1 MEIARIESK
10 PCLISDWFKLDL
22 SFLSPKNAVKAYT
35 KVKNQQNFGR
45 DFLEKAAS
53 MHLKEVFD
61 ALDASPNGLTS
72 EEAKTRLKKY
82 GFNTL
87 VEKKSRRFTY
97 KLLSH
102 FKDLF
107 GILLL
112 FASLLSA
119 VSGLWQLS
127 LIILGVVLLNIFFSI
142 FQESRAEKA
151 MQTLKHWMPE
161 YAKVVRD
168 GELQKVLVREIVPGD
183 IIVLEA
189 GDRVPADARLIAA
202 FDLWTNNVP
211 LTGESEPQPRNA
223 KFTRAF
229 DSAYLDSPN
238 LVFMSTSVAKGKG
251 KAVAF
256 ATGINTQF
264 GKIAHLTQ
272 TIREEPSPLQK
283 EIGNMAKYDFII
295 AVVVGTVFFSAS
307 VVLLKLDFYSSILF
321 MIGVM
326 VACVPEGLQVTVSS
340 ALAINVLKMVKQ
352 NVLVK
357 RLSAVQTLGSVTV
370 ICTDKTGTIT
380 KGEMTVKKLWVK
392 DYLVEISGIGYGPE
406 GDFTLNGNAL
416 KEQDA
421 EAVEKILEIA
431 AMCNSAK
438 IEPPSDRTPS
448 WSVIGDPTDGAL
460 AVAALKYGINVQDA
474 LAEKPV
480 IHIKPFDFTRKRMTT
495 VHKLNDDVVI
505 YTKGAP
511 RNILSVCNK
520 ILVNSSAEELTQRN
534 LKLAEA
540 KIREFANEGLRVIAV
555 AYRKLPKNKYS
566 KNRNVEKD
574 MIFVGLAAMRDPPRL
589 EVKAAVEKAKHAGI
603 KTVMITGDYGPT
615 AQVIAREVGIVDAKC
630 CNIVRGVDLD
640 SIDDVAIVNAVKRDN
655 VIFAR
660 VSPEQKLRI
669 VDVVRESGEV
679 VAVTGDGANDAP
691 SLKEAD
697 IGVAMGASGTDVA
710 REAADIVL
718 LDDSYESIV
727 TAVESGRAIYENIRK
742 FIVYVFSH
750 NWAEL
755 IPYMLY
761 ALLGLPLPL
770 LAVQVLAIDLAIDVI
785 PSLAL
790 SREPPEA
797 GIMHEPPRSLKD
809 RLFTAKVFL
818 RSFYI
823 GIIIAA
829 GAMFGCLCAWMAGGW
844 QLGMALPSDSP
855 VYVKGV
861 TMTFAGIVVAQL
873 GNVIACKTSK
883 VSVFKTKLATNKWL
897 ILSIVTQLCILT
909 FLIYIPFVQPF
920 FGTTA
925 LGLTDWVYLASLALV
940 VVFAEEIR
948 KFFARRF
955 HKNAS

>member
-1 MEIARIESK
+1 VI
-10 PCLISDWFKLDL
+10 
-22 SFLSPKNAVKAYT
+22 
-35 KVKNQQNFGR
+35 
-45 DFLEKAAS
+45 FLEKAVS
-53 MHLKEVFD
+53 MRLKEVFD
-61 ALDASPNGLTS
+61 ALDASPNGLTT
-72 EEAKTRLKKY
+72 EEAKERLKKY

-87 VEKKSRRFTY
+87 VKKKAVSFSYRF
-97 KLLSH
+97 LVH

-107 GILLL
+107 GVLLL
-112 FASLLSA
+112 FASVLSA
-119 VSGLWQLS
+119 ISGLWQLS
-127 LIILGVVLLNIFFSI
+127 LIILSVVLLNIFFSL

-168 GELQKVLVREIVPGD
+168 GELQKVLVKEIVPGD
-183 IIVLEA
+183 VIVLEE
-189 GDRVPADARLIAA
+189 GDRVPADARLITA

-223 KFTRAF
+223 KL
-229 DSAYLDSPN
+229 SKEVEKAYLDSPN
-238 LVFMSTSVAKGKG
+238 LVFMSTSVAKGRG
-251 KAVAF
+251 KAVVI
-256 ATGINTQF
+256 ATGMNTQF
-264 GKIAHLTQ
+264 GNIANLTQ
-272 TIREEPSPLQK
+272 KIREEPSPLQK
-283 EIGNMAKYDFII
+283 EIANMAKYDFVI
-295 AVVVGTVFFSAS
+295 AVVVGSVFFFTSM
-307 VVLLKLDFYSSILF
+307 VWLNLGFYSSVLF

-392 DYLVEISGIGYGPE
+392 NRVIEVSGIGYSPE
-406 GDFTLNGNAL
+406 GDFTLSGKAL
-416 KEQDA
+416 EEP
-421 EAVEKILEIA
+421 EAVSVEKLLEIA
-431 AMCNSAK
+431 ALCNNAK
-438 IEPPSDRTPS
+438 IEPPSDKNVA

-460 AVAALKYGINVQDA
+460 TVAALKYGINVQNR
-474 LAEKPV
+474 LAEKPI
-480 IHIKPFDFTRKRMTT
+480 IHILPFDFTRKKMTT
-495 VHKLNDDVVI
+495 VHKVNGDVFI

-511 RNILSVCNK
+511 RSILSVCNK
-520 ILVNSSAEELTQRN
+520 ILIDEKVEEFTHKNSRV
-534 LKLAEA
+534 AEA

-555 AYRKLPKNKYS
+555 AYKKLPKNEFS
-566 KNRNVEKD
+566 KDAQVERD
-574 MIFVGLAAMRDPPRL
+574 MVFVGLAAMRDPPRF
-589 EVKAAVEKAKHAGI
+589 EVKEAVAKAKQAGI
-603 KTVMITGDYGPT
+603 KPVIITGDYGPT

-640 SIDDVAIVNAVKRDN
+640 ALDDAAIVDAVERGN

-669 VDVVRESGEV
+669 VTIIKKSGEV

-718 LDDSYESIV
+718 LDDSFESIV
-727 TAVESGRAIYENIRK
+727 KAVESGRAIYDNIRK

-761 ALLGLPLPL
+761 ALLGIPLPL
-770 LAVQVLAIDLAIDVI
+770 LVVQVLAIDLAIDVI

-790 SREPPEA
+790 SREPPES
-797 GIMHEPPRSLKD
+797 GIMREPPRSIKE
-809 RLFTAKVFL
+809 RLFTSNVLL

-823 GIIIAA
+823 GVIIAV
-829 GAMFGCLCAWMAGGW
+829 GAMVGCVSAWMAGGW
-844 QLGMALPSDSP
+844 QLGMALSVDSP
-855 VYVKGV
+855 VYIKGV
-861 TMTFAGIVVAQL
+861 TMTFAGIVVAQV
-873 GNVIACKTSK
+873 GNVIVCRTSK
-883 VSVFKTKLATNKWL
+883 TSVFKMKLSTNKWIVL
-897 ILSIVTQLCILT
+897 GVIAQLSILS
-909 FLIYIPFVQPF
+909 FLVYVPFMQSF

-925 LGLTDWVYLASLALV
+925 LGIWDWAFLASLALI
-940 VVFAEEIR
+940 VVFAEEFR
-948 KFFARRF
+948 KLLTRRLARSF
-955 HKNAS
+955 GD

>member
-1 MEIARIESK
+1 
-10 PCLISDWFKLDL
+10 
-22 SFLSPKNAVKAYT
+22 
-35 KVKNQQNFGR
+35 
-45 DFLEKAAS
+45 LEKAAS
-53 MHLKEVFD
+53 MRLKEVFD
-61 ALDASPNGLTS
+61 ALDASPNGLTTD
-72 EEAKTRLKKY
+72 EAQTRLKKY

-87 VEKKSRRFTY
+87 VEKKSRGFSY
-97 KLLSH
+97 KFLSH

-107 GILLL
+107 GVLLL
-112 FASLLSA
+112 FASALSA

-127 LIILGVVLLNIFFSI
+127 LIILGVVLLNIFFSL

-161 YAKVVRD
+161 YAKVFRD
-168 GELQKVLVREIVPGD
+168 GELQKVLVKEIVVGD

-189 GDRVPADARLIAA
+189 GDRVPADARLITA

-211 LTGESEPQPRNA
+211 LTGESEPQPRIA
-223 KFTRAF
+223 KPARSL
-229 DSAYLDSPN
+229 DKAYLDSPN
-238 LVFMSTSVAKGKG
+238 LVFMSTSVAKGRG
-251 KAVAF
+251 KAVVL
-256 ATGINTQF
+256 ATGMDTQF

-272 TIREEPSPLQK
+272 TVREEPSPLQK
-283 EIGNMAKYDFII
+283 EIANMAKYDFSI
-295 AVVVGTVFFSAS
+295 AVVVGSVFFLAS
-307 VVLLKLDFYSSILF
+307 LIWLNLDFYSSILF

-340 ALAINVLKMVKQ
+340 ALAINVSKMVKQ

-380 KGEMTVKKLWVK
+380 KGEMTVEKLWVK
-392 DYLVEISGIGYGPE
+392 DRVIEVSGVGYSPE
-406 GDFTLNGNAL
+406 GDFTLNGTKL
-416 KEQDA
+416 KAQ
-421 EAVEKILEIA
+421 EADEVEKLLEIA
-431 AMCNSAK
+431 ALCNSSK
-438 IEPPSDRTPS
+438 LDPPSDRNAA

-460 AVAALKYGINVQDA
+460 IVAALKYGMNVQNR
-474 LAEKPV
+474 LAEKPMV
-480 IHIKPFDFTRKRMTT
+480 HIVPFDFTRKRMTT
-495 VHKLNDDVVI
+495 IHKLNGDVLV

-511 RNILSVCNK
+511 RSVLSVCNK
-520 ILVNSSAEELTQRN
+520 ILVDGKVEEVTRKRLRS
-534 LKLAEA
+534 AEA

-555 AYRKLPKNKYS
+555 AYRKLPKSEYS
-566 KNRNVEKD
+566 KDAVVEKD
-574 MIFVGLAAMRDPPRL
+574 MVFVGLAAMRDPPRF
-589 EVKAAVEKAKHAGI
+589 EVKQAVAKAKRAGI
-603 KTVMITGDYGPT
+603 KTVIITGDYGPT
-615 AQVIAREVGIVDAKC
+615 AQVVAREVGIVDADC

-640 SIDDVAIVNAVKRDN
+640 GLDDAAIVDAVKRGN

-669 VDVVRESGEV
+669 VKVVKESGEV

-718 LDDSYESIV
+718 LDDSFESIV
-727 TAVESGRAIYENIRK
+727 KAVESGRAIYENIRK

-761 ALLGLPLPL
+761 ALLGIPLPL
-770 LAVQVLAIDLAIDVI
+770 LVVQVLAIDLAIDVI

-797 GIMHEPPRSLKD
+797 GIMQEPPRSLKE

-823 GIIIAA
+823 GVIIAV
-829 GAMFGCLCAWMAGGW
+829 GAMYGCLSAWMAGGW
-844 QLGMALPSDSP
+844 HLGMALPADSP
-855 VYVKGV
+855 VYIKGV
-861 TMTFAGIVVAQL
+861 TMTFAGIVVAQV
-873 GNVIACKTSK
+873 GNVLACRTSK
-883 VSVFKTKLATNKWL
+883 VSLFKTKLSTNKWIIVGIVAQL
-897 ILSIVTQLCILT
+897 AVLS
-909 FLIYIPFVQPF
+909 FLIYVPLTQPF

-925 LGLTDWVYLASLALV
+925 LSIEDWLFLASLAIIV
-940 VVFAEEIR
+940 VLAEEIR
-948 KFFARRF
+948 KFFSRRWTR
-955 HKNAS
+955 NPEN

>member
-1 MEIARIESK
+1 MR
-10 PCLISDWFKLDL
+10 
-22 SFLSPKNAVKAYT
+22 
-35 KVKNQQNFGR
+35 
-45 DFLEKAAS
+45 
-53 MHLKEVFD
+53 LKEVFD
-61 ALDASPNGLTS
+61 ALDASPNGLTT
-72 EEAKTRLKKY
+72 EEAEKRLKKY

-87 VEKKSRRFTY
+87 VEKKNRRFTY

-112 FASLLSA
+112 FASALSA
-119 VSGLWQLS
+119 ISGLWQLS
-127 LIILGVVLLNIFFSI
+127 LIILGVVLLNIFFSL

-161 YAKVVRD
+161 YAKVIRD
-168 GELQKVLVREIVPGD
+168 GELQKVLVKEIVPGD
-183 IIVLEA
+183 VIVLEA
-189 GDRVPADARLIAA
+189 GDRVPADARLVAA

-223 KFTRAF
+223 KLVKAV
-229 DSAYLDSPN
+229 DKAYLDSPN
-238 LVFMSTSVAKGKG
+238 LVFMSTSVAKGRG
-251 KAVAF
+251 KAVVF
-256 ATGINTQF
+256 STGMDTQF
-264 GKIAHLTQ
+264 GKIANLTQ
-272 TIREEPSPLQK
+272 TIQEEPSPLQK

-307 VVLLKLDFYSSILF
+307 LALLNLDFYSSILF

-380 KGEMTVKKLWVK
+380 KGEMTVEKLWVK
-392 DYLVEISGIGYGPE
+392 DRVVEVSGVGYRPE
-406 GDFTLNGNAL
+406 GDFTLNGKAL
-416 KEQDA
+416 KEEDA
-421 EAVEKILEIA
+421 GAVEKLLEIA
-431 AMCNSAK
+431 SLCNSAK
-438 IEPPSDRTPS
+438 IDPPSDKNPS

-460 AVAALKYGINVQDA
+460 TVAALKYGINVQNR

-480 IHIKPFDFTRKRMTT
+480 IRIKPFDFTRKRMTT
-495 VHKLNDDVVI
+495 VHKLNGDVLL

-520 ILVNSSAEELTQRN
+520 ILVDGNVEELTRKN
-534 LKLAEA
+534 LRSAEA
-540 KIREFANEGLRVIAV
+540 KIRAFANEGLRVIAV
-555 AYRKLPKNKYS
+555 AYRKLPKTEYS
-566 KNRNVEKD
+566 KDAEVEKD
-574 MIFVGLAAMRDPPRL
+574 MVFVGLTAMRDPPRL
-589 EVKAAVEKAKHAGI
+589 EVKAAVAKAKQAGI
-603 KTVMITGDYGPT
+603 KTVIITGDYGPT
-615 AQVIAREVGIVDAKC
+615 AQVVAREVGIVDVGC
-630 CNIVRGVDLD
+630 CNVIRGVDLD
-640 SIDDVAIVNAVKRDN
+640 ALDDAAIVDAVERGN

-660 VSPEQKLRI
+660 VSPEQKLR
-669 VDVVRESGEV
+669 VVKVVKESGEV

-718 LDDSYESIV
+718 LDDSFESIV
-727 TAVESGRAIYENIRK
+727 KAVESGRAIYENIRK

-761 ALLGLPLPL
+761 ALLGIPLPL
-770 LAVQVLAIDLAIDVI
+770 LVVQVLTIDLAIDVI

-790 SREPPEA
+790 SREPPEE
-797 GIMHEPPRSLKD
+797 GIMQEPPRSLKE
-809 RLFTAKVFL
+809 RLFTSKVFL
-818 RSFYI
+818 RSFYV
-823 GIIIAA
+823 GVIIAV
-829 GAMFGCLCAWMAGGW
+829 GAMFGCLSTWMAGGW
-844 QLGMALPSDSP
+844 QLGMPLPSDSP
-855 VYVKGV
+855 VYIKGV

-883 VSVFKTKLATNKWL
+883 VSVFKTKLSTSKWL
-897 ILSIVTQLCILT
+897 ILGIVAQLSILS
-909 FLIYIPFVQPF
+909 FLIYVPFVQPF
-920 FGTTA
+920 FGTTT
-925 LGLTDWVYLASLALV
+925 LGLTDWAFLASLALV
-940 VVFAEEIR
+940 VVFAEETR
-948 KFFARRF
+948 KFFSRRWS
-955 HKNAS
+955 KTS

>member
-1 MEIARIESK
+1 MR
-10 PCLISDWFKLDL
+10 
-22 SFLSPKNAVKAYT
+22 
-35 KVKNQQNFGR
+35 
-45 DFLEKAAS
+45 
-53 MHLKEVFD
+53 LKEVFD
-61 ALDASPNGLTS
+61 ALDASPNGLTT
-72 EEAKTRLKKY
+72 EEAKTRLKKH

-87 VEKKSRRFTY
+87 VEKKNRRFAY
-97 KLLSH
+97 RLLSH

-107 GILLL
+107 GVLLL
-112 FASLLSA
+112 FASVLSA
-119 VSGLWQLS
+119 VSGLWELS
-127 LIILGVVLLNIFFSI
+127 LIILGVVLLNIFFSL

-151 MQTLKHWMPE
+151 MQTLRHWMPE

-183 IIVLEA
+183 VIVLEA

-211 LTGESEPQPRNA
+211 LTGESEPQPRSA
-223 KFTRAF
+223 RLVKAVDR
-229 DSAYLDSPN
+229 AYLDSPN
-238 LVFMSTSVAKGKG
+238 LVFMSTSVAKGRG
-251 KAVAF
+251 KAVVF
-256 ATGINTQF
+256 ATGMDTQF
-264 GKIAHLTQ
+264 GKIANLTQ
-272 TIREEPSPLQK
+272 TIQEEASPLQK

-307 VVLLKLDFYSSILF
+307 LVLLNLNFYSSILF

-392 DYLVEISGIGYGPE
+392 DRVVEVSGIGYSPQGA
-406 GDFTLNGNAL
+406 FTLNGKEL
-416 KEQDA
+416 KKHDA
-421 EAVEKILEIA
+421 VAVEKLLEIA
-431 AMCNSAK
+431 ALCNSAK
-438 IEPPSDRTPS
+438 INPPSDKNAA

-460 AVAALKYGINVQDA
+460 IVSALKYGINVQNR

-480 IHIKPFDFTRKRMTT
+480 IHIMPFDFTRKRMTT
-495 VHKLNDDVVI
+495 VHKLNGDVLI

-520 ILVNSSAEELTQRN
+520 ILVDSRVEEFTRKN
-534 LKLAEA
+534 LRSAEA

-555 AYRKLPKNKYS
+555 ACRKLPKNEYS
-566 KNRNVEKD
+566 KDTEAERD
-574 MIFVGLAAMRDPPRL
+574 MVFVGLAAMRDPPRL
-589 EVKAAVEKAKHAGI
+589 EVKAAVAKAKQAGI
-603 KTVMITGDYGPT
+603 KTVIITGDYGPT
-615 AQVIAREVGIVDAKC
+615 AQVIAREVGIVDAEC

-640 SIDDVAIVNAVKRDN
+640 ALDDAAIVEAVKRGN

-669 VDVVRESGEV
+669 VEVVKESGEV

-697 IGVAMGASGTDVA
+697 IGVAMGTSGTDVA

-718 LDDSYESIV
+718 LDDSFESIV
-727 TAVESGRAIYENIRK
+727 KAVESGRAIYENIRK

-761 ALLGLPLPL
+761 ALLEIPLPL
-770 LAVQVLAIDLAIDVI
+770 LVVQVLAIDLAIDVI

-797 GIMHEPPRSLKD
+797 GIMQEPPRSLRE
-809 RLFTAKVFL
+809 RLFTAKVFM

-823 GIIIAA
+823 GVIIAI
-829 GAMFGCLCAWMAGGW
+829 GAMFGCLSTWMAGGW
-844 QLGMALPSDSP
+844 HIGLPLSSDSP
-855 VYVKGV
+855 VYIKGV
-861 TMTFAGIVVAQL
+861 TMTFAGIVVAQV
-873 GNVIACKTSK
+873 GNVLACRTSK
-883 VSVFKTKLATNKWL
+883 VSVFKTKLSTNKWIIL
-897 ILSIVTQLCILT
+897 GIVAQLSILS
-909 FLIYIPFVQPF
+909 FLIYAPFMQPF

-925 LGLTDWVYLASLALV
+925 LGVEDWAFLASLALI

-948 KFFARRF
+948 KFFSRRWS
-955 HKNAS
+955 KSSMN

>member
-1 MEIARIESK
+1 
-10 PCLISDWFKLDL
+10 
-22 SFLSPKNAVKAYT
+22 
-35 KVKNQQNFGR
+35 
-45 DFLEKAAS
+45 LEKAAS
-53 MHLKEVFD
+53 MRLREVFD
-61 ALDASPNGLTS
+61 ALDASPNGLTT
-72 EEAKTRLKKY
+72 EEAQARLKKY

-87 VEKKSRRFTY
+87 VEKKSRGFSY
-97 KLLSH
+97 KFLSH

-107 GILLL
+107 GVLLL
-112 FASLLSA
+112 FASALSA

-127 LIILGVVLLNIFFSI
+127 LIILGVVLLNIFFSL

-151 MQTLKHWMPE
+151 MQTLKRWMPE
-161 YAKVVRD
+161 YAKVFRD
-168 GELQKVLVREIVPGD
+168 GELQKVLVKEIVLGD

-189 GDRVPADARLIAA
+189 GDRVPADARLITA

-211 LTGESEPQPRNA
+211 LTGESEPQPRSVKPA
-223 KFTRAF
+223 KAP
-229 DSAYLDSPN
+229 DKAYLDSPN

-251 KAVAF
+251 KAVVL
-256 ATGINTQF
+256 ATGMDTQF
-264 GKIAHLTQ
+264 GKIANLTQ
-272 TIREEPSPLQK
+272 TIREEASPLQK
-283 EIGNMAKYDFII
+283 EIAEMAKYDFII
-295 AVVVGTVFFSAS
+295 AVVVGAVFFSAS
-307 VVLLKLDFYSSILF
+307 LIWLNLDFYSSILF

-392 DYLVEISGIGYGPE
+392 DCVVEVSGVGYSPE
-406 GDFTLNGNAL
+406 GEFTVNDTKL
-416 KEQDA
+416 KAQ
-421 EAVEKILEIA
+421 EAGDVEKLLEIA
-431 AMCNSAK
+431 ALCNGAK
-438 IEPPSDRTPS
+438 IDPPSDKNAA

-460 AVAALKYGINVQDA
+460 IVAALKYGLNVQSR
-474 LAEKPV
+474 LADKPM
-480 IHIKPFDFTRKRMTT
+480 IHIMPFDFARKRMTT
-495 VHKLNDDVVI
+495 VHKLNGDVLV

-511 RNILSVCNK
+511 RSVLSVCSK
-520 ILVNSSAEELTQRN
+520 ILVDGKVEDATRKRLRST
-534 LKLAEA
+534 EA

-555 AYRKLPKNKYS
+555 AYRKLPKTEYS
-566 KNRNVEKD
+566 KDAAVEKD
-574 MIFVGLAAMRDPPRL
+574 MVFVGLAAMRDPPRF
-589 EVKAAVEKAKHAGI
+589 EVKEAVAKARQAGI
-603 KTVMITGDYGPT
+603 KTVIITGDYGPT
-615 AQVIAREVGIVDAKC
+615 AQVVAREVGIVDAEC

-640 SIDDVAIVNAVKRDN
+640 GLDDAAIVDAVKRGN

-669 VDVVRESGEV
+669 VKVVKGSGEV

-718 LDDSYESIV
+718 LDDSFESIV
-727 TAVESGRAIYENIRK
+727 KAVESGRAIYENIRK

-761 ALLGLPLPL
+761 ALLGIPLPL
-770 LAVQVLAIDLAIDVI
+770 LVVQVLAIDLAIDVF

-797 GIMHEPPRSLKD
+797 GIMLEPPRSLKE

-823 GIIIAA
+823 GVIIAV
-829 GAMFGCLCAWMAGGW
+829 GAMVGCLSAWMSGGW
-844 QLGMALPSDSP
+844 HFGAALPVDSP
-855 VYVKGV
+855 VYIKGV
-861 TMTFAGIVVAQL
+861 TMTFAGIVVAQV
-873 GNVIACKTSK
+873 GNVLACRTSK
-883 VSVFKTKLATNKWL
+883 VSIFKTKLSTNKWIL
-897 ILSIVTQLCILT
+897 LGIVAQLSILS
-909 FLIYIPFVQPF
+909 FLIYVPLMQSF

-925 LGLTDWVYLASLALV
+925 LGVEDWLFLASLALT

-948 KFFARRF
+948 KFFSRRW
-955 HKNAS
+955 HKTPAN